1 MIYSDVTIT
10 VKGNTATLDNDLYL
24 YKNDKNIT
32 INISIVNS
40 IWNFAKKL
48 ENNIIE
54 KTEATIFTLRWMKGD
69 KVKKVFEDQQI
80 KKGKCEFVITEE
92 LIDEDIEM
100 GDYDFQI
107 SLLDEEKNSILSIP
121 PVIGQ
126 IHINK
131 HIFEDEEVITD
142 TNEVNVATV
151 GLAKTTTGEAV
162 SVVDDEG
169 NYIKTEWLD
178 GDVITKE
185 KLNKIEE
192 GIYNNSSQCKD
203 IANEKLDKNT
213 TDISIYQ
220 INKNL
225 GKFDQTY
232 MTDEFL
238 QQIAGNA
245 SINAIVGD
253 NTISKDKLM
262 NDCVDYNNLTFIK
275 KSIMNLFNKNSISN
289 QGYILEKNKL
299 VENTNG
305 CISDYIPVKG
315 NTIYTYSSSWSGSWF
330 DSGKTYISDKPYGE
344 STFTSPANAK
354 FYRQNINMLNIDTVM
369 LVEGN
374 VLPQNYVG
382 FGEYSIEFTT
392 KFSEKIKDTIN
403 NNITPNKTTFLKI
416 EDDNNLFD
424 KTKTTDNYIIETNG
438 APVASDV
445 GCISDFI
452 PVESGKTYYFT
463 NNWNGAWYDANKE
476 YISLKEYGTTNAVA
490 PSRAKFLRM
499 SLNMNLK
506 DTYMIMSRTLPT
518 SYVSYSLEGS
528 INFSTEK
535 YAKNISEQLKR
546 VDNKLK
552 GKKWC
557 VIGDS
562 TSDSSSEGV
571 RKYHSYIADETG
583 IIVIDKAKAG
593 TGFIKT
599 YNASENICDRI
610 DTLTGNEGYDYITIL
625 AGINDSGSFSIG
637 QCGDT
642 TKDTVCGAIHYC
654 CEQLTK
660 KFPFA
665 KIALITPT
673 NTTYRYDYDNNI
685 RKIADEMIKI
695 GKRFSIKVYDL
706 NGESGLFVWNK
717 TFTDKYFHDQT
728 HPNSLAHQELIAP
741 KILKFLENL

>member
-1 MIYSDVTIT
+1 MRDYDIESDLKQEKFQSIKLVQGDRGNKIKINVYEDGQPVSLTGCSISAKYKRADGEVVDGT
-10 VKGNTATLDNDLYL
+10 VENKTDNYFYAVMD
-24 YKNDKNIT
+24 NNIT
-32 INISIVNS
+32 KVAGTLKMLFNIENGDVKVSTFLLLADVREGIGENTGSSGGDTEVTVDLKDYQKKTDNGLETKNKYIVGA
-40 IWNFAKKL
+40 I
-48 ENNIIE
+48 
-54 KTEATIFTLRWMKGD
+54 
-69 KVKKVFEDQQI
+69 
-80 KKGKCEFVITEE
+80 
-92 LIDEDIEM
+92 
-100 GDYDFQI
+100 
-107 SLLDEEKNSILSIP
+107 
-121 PVIGQ
+121 
-126 IHINK
+126 
-131 HIFEDEEVITD
+131 
-142 TNEVNVATV
+142 NEVN
-151 GLAKTTTGEAV
+151 
-162 SVVDDEG
+162 
-169 NYIKTEWLD
+169 
-178 GDVITKE
+178 
-185 KLNKIEE
+185 
-192 GIYNNSSQCKD
+192 SQCKD

-315 NTIYTYSSSWSGSWF
+315 NTIYTYSSKWSGAWF

-728 HPNSLAHQELIAP
+728 HPNSLAHQKLIAP

>member
-1 MIYSDVTIT
+1 MSNTNRDYAIVYDVKNSSLTLSRPLIFYIT
-10 VKGNTATLDNDLYL
+10 
-24 YKNDKNIT
+24 DKNTSNIFVRLVTRVSVGNGIDQYTNIENASNYVLTMRVIKPSNEVKSLEATQHEEGSIFQFDLTEDFKDIPGKYICELT
-32 INISIVNS
+32 ISTIVNS
-40 IWNFAKKL
+40 
-48 ENNIIE
+48 
-54 KTEATIFTLRWMKGD
+54 R
-69 KVKKVFEDQQI
+69 Q
-80 KKGKCEFVITEE
+80 E
-92 LIDEDIEM
+92 LITSDPFNYEV
-100 GDYDFQI
+100 
-107 SLLDEEKNSILSIP
+107 KRSILSNVGEI
-121 PVIGQ
+121 IET
-126 IHINK
+126 
-131 HIFEDEEVITD
+131 EDT
-142 TNEVNVATV
+142 TV
-151 GLAKTTTGEAV
+151 
-162 SVVDDEG
+162 
-169 NYIKTEWLD
+169 
-178 GDVITKE
+178 E
-185 KLNKIEE
+185 KLLNDLEATKSEV
-192 GIYNNSSQCKD
+192 SSQIKD
-203 IANEKLDKNT
+203 VANKKLDKNT
-213 TDISIYQ
+213 TDISVYQ

-238 QQIAGNA
+238 QQIAGNTP
-245 SINAIVGD
+245 INAVVGD
-253 NTISKDKLM
+253 NTVSNDKLM
-262 NDCVDYNNLTFIK
+262 NDCVDYNNVTFIK
-275 KSIMNLFNKNSISN
+275 KSIMNLFDKNSISN
-289 QGYILEKNKL
+289 EGYIMEHNAL

-315 NTIYTYSSSWSGSWF
+315 NTIYTYSSKWSGTWF
-330 DSGKTYISDKPYGE
+330 DSAKNYIADKPYGE

-354 FYRQNINMLNIDTVM
+354 FYRQNINKLNLNTVM
-369 LVEGN
+369 FVEGN
-374 VLPQNYVG
+374 ILPESYVG
-382 FGEYSIEFTT
+382 FGEYSIEFAPD
-392 KFSEKIKDTIN
+392 FNEKIKDN
-403 NNITPNKTTFLKI
+403 LNNITPDKTTFMKLL
-416 EDDNNLFD
+416 DDNNLFD

-438 APVASDV
+438 TVVASDV

-452 PVESGKTYYFT
+452 PVKSGKTYYFT
-463 NNWNGAWYDANKE
+463 TNWNGAWYDINKE
-476 YISLKEYGTTNAVA
+476 YISLKAYGDTNAVA
-490 PSRAKFLRM
+490 PERAKFLRI

-506 DTYMIMSRTLPT
+506 DTYMIMSRPLPK
-518 SYVSYSLEGS
+518 SYVPYSLEGS

-535 YAKNISEQLKR
+535 YAENISEQLKR
-546 VDNKLK
+546 VNNKLK

-562 TSDSSSEGV
+562 TSDSPSEGV

-593 TGFIKT
+593 TGFLKT

-610 DTLTGNEGYDYITIL
+610 DALTGNEGYDYITIL
-625 AGINDSGSFSIG
+625 AGINDSGSFTIG

-654 CEQLTK
+654 CEQLTT

-673 NTTYRYDYDNNI
+673 NTTYRYDYENNI

-717 TFTDKYFHDQT
+717 TFTNKYFHDQT